1 MSTTVTTPPLENPGS
16 NHLAIEPGQRTAA
29 KAVGFLY
36 LFAMAISIFG
46 ESVRGRLILPHD
58 AVQTASSIAA
68 SEALFRLSIA
78 GDLIIYVCDIV
89 LFWGLYVILKRV
101 NKDVA
106 LLAAFFRLVETAIL
120 GVTTL
125 TAFIALRLLSGADY
139 LRVVDTAQLQALARG
154 FLSIYGIGLSV
165 GFVFLGLGSA
175 VFSYLWLKSRYI
187 PRGLAWLGIFGSL
200 LMAIMSLVTMV
211 FPVVWER
218 VGMAYM
224 MPMGLYEIG
233 LGFWL
238 LIKGIKVPSTIGRR
252 PEGTASSG
260 S

>member
-1 MSTTVTTPPLENPGS
+1 MDNPGTR
-16 NHLAIEPGQRTAA
+16 HLAIEPVQRTAA
-29 KAVGFLY
+29 KTVGFLY

-68 SEALFRLSIA
+68 SEALFRLSIV
-78 GDLIIYVCDIV
+78 GDLIIYVCDII

-101 NKDVA
+101 NKDIA

-139 LRVVDTAQLQALARG
+139 LRAVDIAQLQALARG

-175 VFSYLWLKSRYI
+175 VFSYLWLKSRYV

-211 FPVVWER
+211 FPVVWDR
-218 VGMAYM
+218 VGMAYL
-224 MPMGLYEIG
+224 MPMGLYEVG
-233 LGFWL
+233 LGLWL
-238 LIKGIKVPSTIGRR
+238 LVKGLKAPSLT
-252 PEGTASSG
+252 S
-260 S
+260 

>member
-1 MSTTVTTPPLENPGS
+1 MTTNGMTQPLENHGS
-16 NHLAIEPGQRTAA
+16 THLAIEPAQRSAA
-29 KAVGFLY
+29 KIVGFLY

-58 AVQTASSIAA
+58 AAQTASSIVA
-68 SEALFRLSIA
+68 SEALFRLSIV
-78 GDLIIYVCDIV
+78 GDLVIYVCDII
-89 LFWGLYVILKRV
+89 LFWGIYVILKRV
-101 NKDVA
+101 NKDIA

-120 GVTTL
+120 GATTL

-139 LRVVDTAQLQALARG
+139 LRVVETAQLQALARG

-175 VFSYLWLKSRYI
+175 IFSYLWLKSRYI

-211 FPVVWER
+211 FPVVWDR

-233 LGFWL
+233 LGLWL
-238 LIKGIKVPSTIGRR
+238 LIKGLQEPSLTN
-252 PEGTASSG
+252 
-260 S
+260 

>member
-1 MSTTVTTPPLENPGS
+1 MSTIAMTPPLENPGPT
-16 NHLAIEPGQRTAA
+16 HLATEPGQRTAA
-29 KAVGFLY
+29 KIVGFLY

-46 ESVRGRLILPHD
+46 ESVRGRLIFPHD
-58 AVQTASSIAA
+58 AVQTASRIAA
-68 SEALFRLSIA
+68 WEALFRLSIV
-78 GDLIIYVCDIV
+78 GDLIIYVCDII

-125 TAFIALRLLSGADY
+125 TAFIALRLLSGVDY

-211 FPVVWER
+211 FPVVWDR

-224 MPMGLYEIG
+224 MPMGLYEVG

-238 LIKGIKVPSTIGRR
+238 LFKGLRLSPIPQLEKAG
-252 PEGTASSG
+252 E
-260 S
+260 

>member
-1 MSTTVTTPPLENPGS
+1 MSTIVMTEPLESPGPTR
-16 NHLAIEPGQRTAA
+16 LAIEPGQRTVA
-29 KAVGFLY
+29 KTVGFLY

-46 ESVRGRLILPHD
+46 ESVRGKLIVPHD
-58 AVQTASSIAA
+58 AAQTASNIAA
-68 SEALFRLSIA
+68 SEALFRLSIV

-89 LFWGLYVILKRV
+89 LFWGLYVILKRI

-106 LLAAFFRLVETAIL
+106 LLAVFFRLVETAIL

-154 FLSIYGIGLSV
+154 FLSVYGIGLSV

-175 VFSYLWLKSRYI
+175 VFSYLWLKSRYV
-187 PRGLAWLGIFGSL
+187 PRGLAWLGIFASL

-211 FPVVWER
+211 FPVVWDR

-224 MPMGLYEIG
+224 MPMGLYEVG
-233 LGFWL
+233 LGLWL
-238 LIKGIKVPSTIGRR
+238 LIKGIKVPTVQQ
-252 PEGTASSG
+252 A
-260 S
+260 

>member
-1 MSTTVTTPPLENPGS
+1 MTIAMTQPSENPGAT
-16 NHLAIEPGQRTAA
+16 HLAIESVQRTAA
-29 KAVGFLY
+29 KTVGFLY
-36 LFAMAISIFG
+36 LFAMAVSIFG

-68 SEALFRLSIA
+68 SEALFRLSIV

-106 LLAAFFRLVETAIL
+106 LLAVFFRLVETAIL

-139 LRVVDTAQLQALARG
+139 LRVVDIAQLQALARG
-154 FLSIYGIGLSV
+154 FLSVYGIGLSV

-187 PRGLAWLGIFGSL
+187 PRGIAGLGIFASL

-211 FPVVWER
+211 FPVVWDR
-218 VGMAYM
+218 VGIAYM
-224 MPMGLYEIG
+224 MPMGLYEVG

-238 LIKGIKVPSTIGRR
+238 LVKGIRPPS
-252 PEGTASSG
+252 SSTR
-260 S
+260 

>member
-1 MSTTVTTPPLENPGS
+1 MSTIVMTPPLENPGTTP
-16 NHLAIEPGQRTAA
+16 LAIEPVQRTAA
-29 KAVGFLY
+29 KTVGFLY

-46 ESVRGRLILPHD
+46 ESVRSRLIIPHD
-58 AVQTASSIAA
+58 AVQTASRIAA
-68 SEALFRLSIA
+68 SEALFRLSIV
-78 GDLIIYVCDIV
+78 GDLVIYVCDIV

-106 LLAAFFRLVETAIL
+106 LLAVFFRLVETAIL

-139 LRVVDTAQLQALARG
+139 LRVVDIAQLQALARG
-154 FLSIYGIGLSV
+154 FLSVYGIGLSV
-165 GFVFLGLGSA
+165 GFVFLGLGST
-175 VFSYLWLKSRYI
+175 VFSYLWLKSRYV
-187 PRGLAWLGIFGSL
+187 PRGLAWLGILGSL

-211 FPVVWER
+211 FPVVWDR

-238 LIKGIKVPSTIGRR
+238 LIKGIKTPSAQQT
-252 PEGTASSG
+252 
-260 S
+260 

>member
-1 MSTTVTTPPLENPGS
+1 MSTIVMTQPMENPGPTR
-16 NHLAIEPGQRTAA
+16 LAIEPVQRTAA
-29 KAVGFLY
+29 KTVGFLY

-68 SEALFRLSIA
+68 SEALFRLSIV

-106 LLAAFFRLVETAIL
+106 LLAVLFRLVETAIL

-139 LRVVDTAQLQALARG
+139 LRAVDTAQLQALARG
-154 FLSIYGIGLSV
+154 FLSVRLGRFQL
-165 GFVFLGLGSA
+165 FVAEVA
-175 VFSYLWLKSRYI
+175 VHSPRTCRFRNLCVASHGNHEPGYHGVPRRMG
-187 PRGLAWLGIFGSL
+187 PRGNGVYDADGSL
-200 LMAIMSLVTMV
+200 RS
-211 FPVVWER
+211 R
-218 VGMAYM
+218 S
-224 MPMGLYEIG
+224 
-233 LGFWL
+233 WL
-238 LIKGIKVPSTIGRR
+238 LV
-252 PEGTASSG
+252 AD
-260 S
+260 

>member
-1 MSTTVTTPPLENPGS
+1 MSTIIRTQPLERPGQTY
-16 NHLAIEPGQRTAA
+16 LAIEPAQRTAA
-29 KAVGFLY
+29 KTVGFLY
-36 LFAMAISIFG
+36 LFAMAVSIFG

-58 AVQTASSIAA
+58 AVQTASGIGAA
-68 SEALFRLSIA
+68 EALFRLSIV

-139 LRVVDTAQLQALARG
+139 LRAVDTAQLQALARG

-175 VFSYLWLKSRYI
+175 VFSYLWLQSRYI
-187 PRGLAWLGIFGSL
+187 PRGLAGLGIFASL

-224 MPMGLYEIG
+224 MPMGLYEVG
-233 LGFWL
+233 LGLWL
-238 LIKGIKVPSTIGRR
+238 LIKGLKAPSPT
-252 PEGTASSG
+252 S
-260 S
+260 

>member
-1 MSTTVTTPPLENPGS
+1 MTQPLENPGPT
-16 NHLAIEPGQRTAA
+16 HLAIEPVQRTAA
-29 KAVGFLY
+29 KVVGFLY
-36 LFAMAISIFG
+36 LLAMAISIFG

-58 AVQTASSIAA
+58 AVQTASRIAA
-68 SEALFRLSIA
+68 SEALFRLSIV
-78 GDLIIYVCDIV
+78 GDLLIYVCDIV

-139 LRVVDTAQLQALARG
+139 LRVVDIAQLQALARG
-154 FLSIYGIGLSV
+154 FLSVYGIGLSV

-175 VFSYLWLKSRYI
+175 VFAYLWLKSRYI
-187 PRGLAWLGIFGSL
+187 PRGLAWLGIFASL

-211 FPVVWER
+211 FPVVWDR

-224 MPMGLYEIG
+224 MPMGLYEVG
-233 LGFWL
+233 LGLWL
-238 LIKGIKVPSTIGRR
+238 LIRGIKAP
-252 PEGTASSG
+252 TAQQA
-260 S
+260 